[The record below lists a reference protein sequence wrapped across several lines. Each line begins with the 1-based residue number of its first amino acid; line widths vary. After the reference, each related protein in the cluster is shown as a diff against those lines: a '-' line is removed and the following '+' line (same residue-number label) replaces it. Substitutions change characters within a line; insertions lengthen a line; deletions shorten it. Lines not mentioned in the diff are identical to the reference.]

1 MSESVILRAVTDA
14 DAEQL
19 AEIFL
24 TSRKTAMPW
33 LAQPHTDDET
43 RWWHINVLLPRGTVV
58 VAERHGNVVGFAE
71 PSDGWLHALYIAP
84 SAQGS
89 GVGSALFEHSM
100 TLQPGGFDLWVF
112 QRNTRALDFYARYG
126 CAEVRR
132 TDGSE
137 TKSTSPTSS
146 CAGRPATE
154 GARKVCRGGAT
165 SDANA
170 PPGSSPGRRRSRR
183 ARQTSRNIAPG
194 LGVSSRLVM
203 AV

>member
-1 MSESVILRAVTDA
+1 MSDSVILRAVTDA

-43 RWWHINVLLPRGTVV
+43 RSWHINVLVPRGTVV
-58 VAERHGNVVGFAE
+58 VAERDGNVVGFAE
-71 PSDGWLHALYIAP
+71 PSGGWLHALYIAP

-126 CAEVRR
+126 CVKIRR
-132 TDGSE
+132 TNGSDNQE
-137 TKSTSPTSS
+137 SEPDVLLRWSPT
-146 CAGRPATE
+146 G
-154 GARKVCRGGAT
+154 
-165 SDANA
+165 
-170 PPGSSPGRRRSRR
+170 
-183 ARQTSRNIAPG
+183 
-194 LGVSSRLVM
+194 
-203 AV
+203 

>member
-1 MSESVILRAVTDA
+1 MSDSVTLRAVA
-14 DAEQL
+14 AGDAEQL

-43 RWWHINVLLPRGTVV
+43 RWWHINVLVPRGTVV
-58 VAERHGNVVGFAE
+58 VAERDGSVVGFGE
-71 PSDGWLHALYIAP
+71 PSGGWLHALYIAP

-126 CAEVRR
+126 CEEVRR

-137 TKSTSPTSS
+137 NQEHEPDVLLRWSPT
-146 CAGRPATE
+146 R
-154 GARKVCRGGAT
+154 
-165 SDANA
+165 
-170 PPGSSPGRRRSRR
+170 
-183 ARQTSRNIAPG
+183 
-194 LGVSSRLVM
+194 
-203 AV
+203 